1 MATKTPSSQTRKRE
15 SMDLNRCNDRIP
27 RQTRQRP
34 SGTASSTQYQRC
46 PQRPSVL
53 VTVLRCGV
61 DGTDPAISNAEYGAT
76 RRRQPRLKL
85 SNVFRAEKKQW
96 QRKRLVRRPEN
107 GNPWI

>member
-1 MATKTPSSQTRKRE
+1 
-15 SMDLNRCNDRIP
+15 MDLIDATTVFPGKRDGVHLAQLPVPNISGVPNDR
-27 RQTRQRP
+27 
-34 SGTASSTQYQRC
+34 G
-46 PQRPSVL
+46 VL
-53 VTVLRCGV
+53 ITVLRCGV

-107 GNPWI
+107 GSPWI